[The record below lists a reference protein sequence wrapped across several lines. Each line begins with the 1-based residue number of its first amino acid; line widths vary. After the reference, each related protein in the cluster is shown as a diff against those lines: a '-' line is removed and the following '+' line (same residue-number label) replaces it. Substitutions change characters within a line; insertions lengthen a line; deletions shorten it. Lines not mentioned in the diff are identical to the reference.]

1 MAYITFTHIPLM
13 KAKANANLTNG
24 WGRKLQPEETLQVH
38 RAMVGMGGDGKG
50 GSGGVGGQ
58 GEWSLF

>member
-1 MAYITFTHIPLM
+1 M

-50 GSGGVGGQ
+50 GNGGVGGQ